1 MSIAQA
7 VFPVTLKLGCFSV
20 IRSPSL
26 SCEQRCLAYYI
37 LQWSPIFVTSCISGH
52 YWMKLLYSRPTKQP
66 PTFLKNTASS
76 AHYDMANDI
85 PSGHLLCC
93 NFPLVWHAPPILWTP
108 FIVGPFYIHLRP
120 PIRTYRKLNC
130 MKLMKGVVLL
140 DSEEKLP
147 HFVWRPCGWVCRI
160 SAVDLKTNMQRKP

>member
-1 MSIAQA
+1 MFFSDTISFIELRAKVFSILFKIQFMWLTSAGPTWSCNEA
-7 VFPVTLKLGCFSV
+7 PFSLLRAFLD
-20 IRSPSL
+20 ITEWSCYILDPQSSHPPSL
-26 SCEQRCLAYYI
+26 R
-37 LQWSPIFVTSCISGH
+37 T
-52 YWMKLLYSRPTKQP
+52 LLPQLTMIWQ
-66 PTFLKNTASS
+66 TT
-76 AHYDMANDI
+76 
-85 PSGHLLCC
+85 GHLLCC
-93 NFPLVWHAPPILWTP
+93 NFPLVWHAPPILWSP

>member
-93 NFPLVWHAPPILWTP
+93 NFPLVWHAPPSADTFYCWAILYTFETFHP
-108 FIVGPFYIHLRP
+108 HLQKTDERSCSA
-120 PIRTYRKLNC
+120 RQ
-130 MKLMKGVVLL
+130 
-140 DSEEKLP
+140 
-147 HFVWRPCGWVCRI
+147 WRETTALCVETLWM
-160 SAVDLKTNMQRKP
+160 SL

>member
-1 MSIAQA
+1 MWLTSAA
-7 VFPVTLKLGCFSV
+7 PRNLAMKPHFRYFVHFWTLLNETV
-20 IRSPSL
+20 I
-26 SCEQRCLAYYI
+26 
-37 LQWSPIFVTSCISGH
+37 
-52 YWMKLLYSRPTKQP
+52 SRPTKQP
-66 PTFLKNTASS
+66 PTFLKDTTSS

-93 NFPLVWHAPPILWTP
+93 NSPLVWHAPPILWTP
-108 FIVGPFYIHLRP
+108 FIVRPFYIHLRP